1 MHANDDALLIPRTLR
16 TVAAMLA
23 ACVLFFGALSTVA
36 AVALSQK
43 PGAGSL
49 GDRAGESSAEPSNT
63 TKGAKQP
70 AKLPKG
76 DAHPDQS
83 RTGTSI

>member
-23 ACVLFFGALSTVA
+23 ACVLFLGALSTVA

-43 PGAGSL
+43 PGAGL
-49 GDRAGESSAEPSNT
+49 GDRAGESSAEPPNT